1 MTEPP
6 ARQARPDPPQLAEN
20 VRVLPQDGRTVY
32 LLGTAHISAR
42 SVEEVRELIER
53 VRPDSVCVELD
64 AARHRALAD
73 REAWREMDVVQV
85 VRRRRA
91 MMLLAHL
98 ILAAFQRRLGRQLGV
113 RPGAEMLEAAQCAQ
127 AVGAELVLADREIQ
141 VTFRRMWRALT
152 WLDKIKL
159 ISQLML
165 TLLMNPKISEEEIEA
180 LKEKDML
187 GQVMENFA
195 RTFPRAHAPLIAE
208 RDVYLA
214 EQIRSA
220 PGSEVVAVVGAG
232 HVEGILAHLDAHPH
246 PVDLAPLL
254 AIPPRGRTGRAIQ
267 WGVPLLVFG
276 LIGYGFFTADA
287 SVSLEMIKVWV
298 LANGI
303 LAALGVLLAFGH
315 PLTVLTAFVAAPLT
329 SLNPMIAAGWVAGLC
344 EAVVRRPRVRDF
356 ESLTE
361 DIVTFKGFWRNGITR
376 ILLVVALANLGSTL
390 GTWIGLTLMTR
401 QLG

>member
-20 VRVLPQDGRTVY
+20 VRVLPQDGRTLY

-141 VTFRRMWRALT
+141 VTFRRMWGALT

-180 LKEKDML
+180 LKEKDLL

-195 RTFPRAHAPLIAE
+195 RAFPRAHAPLIA
-208 RDVYLA
+208 
-214 EQIRSA
+214 
-220 PGSEVVAVVGAG
+220 
-232 HVEGILAHLDAHPH
+232 
-246 PVDLAPLL
+246 
-254 AIPPRGRTGRAIQ
+254 
-267 WGVPLLVFG
+267 
-276 LIGYGFFTADA
+276 
-287 SVSLEMIKVWV
+287 
-298 LANGI
+298 
-303 LAALGVLLAFGH
+303 
-315 PLTVLTAFVAAPLT
+315 
-329 SLNPMIAAGWVAGLC
+329 
-344 EAVVRRPRVRDF
+344 
-356 ESLTE
+356 
-361 DIVTFKGFWRNGITR
+361 
-376 ILLVVALANLGSTL
+376 
-390 GTWIGLTLMTR
+390 
-401 QLG
+401 